1 MYGRAPV
8 ANYRFYFLNSE
19 DHIVAVAESA
29 ERNSDADAK
38 LIAVRLFGEQQK
50 HPCIEIWQSNRKVS
64 RHRL

>member
-1 MYGRAPV
+1 M

-19 DHIVAVAESA
+19 DHIVAVAQSVDCA
-29 ERNSDADAK
+29 SDADAK
-38 LIAVRLFGEQQK
+38 LIAVRVLGEQQK